1 MNKEKRR
8 NLSDRLRSIFLYCG
22 LSKPGYQAVKSRIID
37 ENERN
42 MLGVSG
48 IGFLSGLL
56 LTVFAMAGILKRRPL
71 PAYAFFFIC
80 SAAFMI
86 LRRAARKRKK
96 RLGLKWAYLQTF
108 GLLVFGILNSAVF
121 SPTKNYV
128 GVTFCVMLV
137 IPAFILIDRP
147 VREVPMLL
155 VSSTGYLTAVH
166 LCKDPQTFEMETA
179 NVLAF
184 TAAGILCI
192 LMNTPRFVRSL
203 SDRIYIEKE
212 RDLDSLTKTQTRQA
226 AVAMIHSC
234 LDRGAGGAFFMI
246 DIDNFK
252 GINDTFGHLRGDEVL
267 RRFAR
272 CVERNVRRSDIVG
285 RFGGDEFIVYLPFL
299 GVDEAAF
306 VAGRILESVRDEFR
320 QEKISI
326 SCSIGISIVRPYESF
341 DAFFSRAD
349 AAVYEAKR
357 NGKGRYA
364 VA

>member
-1 MNKEKRR
+1 
-8 NLSDRLRSIFLYCG
+8 
-22 LSKPGYQAVKSRIID
+22 
-37 ENERN
+37 
-42 MLGVSG
+42 
-48 IGFLSGLL
+48 
-56 LTVFAMAGILKRRPL
+56 
-71 PAYAFFFIC
+71 
-80 SAAFMI
+80 
-86 LRRAARKRKK
+86 
-96 RLGLKWAYLQTF
+96 
-108 GLLVFGILNSAVF
+108 
-121 SPTKNYV
+121 
-128 GVTFCVMLV
+128 
-137 IPAFILIDRP
+137 
-147 VREVPMLL
+147 
-155 VSSTGYLTAVH
+155 
-166 LCKDPQTFEMETA
+166 
-179 NVLAF
+179 
-184 TAAGILCI
+184 
-192 LMNTPRFVRSL
+192 
-203 SDRIYIEKE
+203 
-212 RDLDSLTKTQTRQA
+212 
-226 AVAMIHSC
+226 
-234 LDRGAGGAFFMI
+234 MI